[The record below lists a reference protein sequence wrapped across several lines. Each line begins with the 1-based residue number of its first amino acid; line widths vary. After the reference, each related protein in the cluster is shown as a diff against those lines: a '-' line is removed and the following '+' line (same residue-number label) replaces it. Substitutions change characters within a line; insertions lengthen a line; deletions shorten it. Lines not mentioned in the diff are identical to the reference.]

1 MTLSDCPNRLAP
13 AGDRVWRVIR
23 AALDAEAG
31 YLPVTGGAQDQAGS
45 FMQAWRFIRGELER
59 RRARAYE
66 EALRTARRQRQ
77 PGS

>member
-1 MTLSDCPNRLAP
+1 VTLSDCPNRLAP
-13 AGDRVWRVIR
+13 AGDQVWRVIR

-31 YLPVTGGAQDQAGS
+31 YLPVTGGAQDQAGA
-45 FMQAWRFIRGELER
+45 FMQGWRFIRGELER

-66 EALRTARRQRQ
+66 EAVRTALRKWQ